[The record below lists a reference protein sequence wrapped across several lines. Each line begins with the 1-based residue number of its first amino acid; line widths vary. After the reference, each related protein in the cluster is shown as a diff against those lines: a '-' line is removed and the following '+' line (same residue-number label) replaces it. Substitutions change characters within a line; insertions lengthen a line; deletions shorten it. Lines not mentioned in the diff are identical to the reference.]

1 MKAKSFRFLAL
12 LLATAVLM
20 VFTGRAQAAPVD
32 LLRRDYVTLAEADHD
47 YKGHRADAMKQI
59 EAAAKELGVKLHG
72 DDKDHE
78 KQGISD
84 EHLREAEKLLNEAK
98 GGLSGKALRHV
109 ENAEKQLHIAL
120 SIK

>member
-12 LLATAVLM
+12 LLAAAVLM

-32 LLRRDYVTLAEADHD
+32 LLRRAYVTLAEADHD

-59 EAAAKELGVKLHG
+59 EAAAKELGVKLRG

-109 ENAEKQLHIAL
+109 DDAEKQLSIAL
-120 SIK
+120 RIK